1 MEELSNLQIF
11 FALLI
16 WAIGSGIGSVVV
28 ARYIY
33 IPWVK
38 ELKDN
43 EEEEYKIPYEESI
56 PFKEIYNND
65 VDLDSISKER
75 YISDETPD
83 GYVFMRYNL
92 DEEGFEYWCDNKN
105 VKFKFLETVSRKY
118 VSFYLCKNLYKD
130 RMAKVD
136 EVEEVEEVE
145 EDDDFMKPKK
155 PTNNNNSKRTISN
168 TVSNKYIYKGT
179 INELKIF
186 NKKNETEK
194 DDKKKMSFADYKKL
208 TSSPP

>member
-65 VDLDSISKER
+65 VDTIDISSWSI
-75 YISDETPD
+75 
-83 GYVFMRYNL
+83 
-92 DEEGFEYWCDNKN
+92 
-105 VKFKFLETVSRKY
+105 
-118 VSFYLCKNLYKD
+118 KD
-130 RMAKVD
+130 
-136 EVEEVEEVE
+136 
-145 EDDDFMKPKK
+145 
-155 PTNNNNSKRTISN
+155 
-168 TVSNKYIYKGT
+168 
-179 INELKIF
+179 
-186 NKKNETEK
+186 EK
-194 DDKKKMSFADYKKL
+194 DDHMFTISENTLIAPDSYLIFCSELILFTTLFPDIENYYGNLGFNLSGKSDALRIFDNFEHFWQFQLFLMLICSITVL
-208 TSSPP
+208 